1 MDSFEQLCQHRRS
14 IRKYTNQ
21 SVEQEKIDYMLRC
34 ALMSPSAKRT
44 CPWEFIVTRD
54 EAKLRPLAG
63 CRTYGSQMFNTA
75 TAAIIIALD
84 PTLCDNTW
92 MADGA
97 IAAEHILLAAAEQGV
112 GACWCHVYER
122 EGAPELTRRL
132 FGIPEDKIVLCAI
145 ALGYP
150 DEERQ
155 NYDISKLKYD
165 KIHNETYHSDNSR

>member
-1 MDSFEQLCQHRRS
+1 
-14 IRKYTNQ
+14 
-21 SVEQEKIDYMLRC
+21 
-34 ALMSPSAKRT
+34 
-44 CPWEFIVTRD
+44 
-54 EAKLRPLAG
+54 
-63 CRTYGSQMFNTA
+63 MFNTA
-75 TAAIIIALD
+75 KAAIIIALD

-97 IAAEHILLAAAEQGV
+97 IAAEHILLAAAEQGI

-122 EGAPELTRRL
+122 EGAPELTRTL
-132 FGIPEDKIVLCAI
+132 FGIPEDKVVLCAI

-165 KIHNETYHSDNSR
+165 KIHNETYHSNNSR